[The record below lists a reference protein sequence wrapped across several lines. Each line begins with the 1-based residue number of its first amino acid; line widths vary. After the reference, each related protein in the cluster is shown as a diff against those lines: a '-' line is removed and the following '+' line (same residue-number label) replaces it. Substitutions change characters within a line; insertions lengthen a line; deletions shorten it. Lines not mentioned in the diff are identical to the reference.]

1 MADNRKDSNY
11 VPPAINLRGRGPGG
25 PGFRQVVEKP
35 RNMKATMARL
45 WAYFRHERLHLVAVF
60 ALVLVSAGVALLAPF
75 LIGRAVDALGFV
87 PGRGMD
93 QLWAFA
99 LLLACAY
106 AADGIG
112 SFAQSFIMAGI
123 AQRTVRLLRK
133 ALFDHFQRLPVSFFD
148 ARTHGDLMSRLTND
162 IDNISSTI
170 SSSASQLMSL
180 IVSLVGSLVMM
191 LILSPVMTAAMV
203 IPSCL
208 ALLLTR
214 TITKRTGP
222 LFSKQ
227 QANLGALTAQLEE
240 SITGLSVV
248 RGFNREDEVTAEFT
262 ELNNRY
268 YKASLMALVWSGFL
282 MPLMNV
288 INNLSMVLV
297 GGLGSE
303 LAVRGLVSVGV
314 IATFVSY
321 SKQFI
326 RPLND
331 VANIYNTLQ
340 TAVAGAERVFEI
352 FDAPEEEPDAGN
364 AADLVS
370 VKGDVAFEH
379 VRFGYRS
386 DVMVLKDIN
395 FTVPHGT
402 SLALVGPTGAGKTT
416 VVNLLARFY
425 EVSGGSI
432 KIDGRDIRDYTR
444 GSLRGAFGIVLQ
456 DTYLFTGTIRENIR
470 YGNPEATDAQVE
482 ASAKRASAHDF
493 ILRLPSGYDT
503 ELTESGQNISSGQ
516 RQLLAI
522 ARAILADEPILILDE
537 ATSNVDTRTELRI
550 QKAMLE
556 LMHGRT
562 TFLIAHRLS
571 TIAGADRILVIDGGA
586 IAEQGNH
593 EQLLALG
600 GKYAAMWNS
609 QLNNAI

>member
-1 MADNRKDSNY
+1 MADHRKDQGGY
-11 VPPAINLRGRGPGG
+11 VPPAINLRGRPGG
-25 PGFRQVVEKP
+25 HGQPVVKP
-35 RNMKATMARL
+35 RNMKGTLLRL
-45 WAYFRHERLHLVAVF
+45 WAYFRHERLHLVSVF
-60 ALVLVSAGVALLAPF
+60 ALVLVSAGVALLAPY
-75 LIGRAVDALGFV
+75 LIGKAVDALGFV
-87 PGRGMD
+87 AVRGLA
-93 QLWAFA
+93 QLWTLVAV
-99 LLLACAY
+99 LAIAY
-106 AADGIG
+106 CADGVG
-112 SFAQSFIMAGI
+112 SFLQSFVMAGI

-148 ARTHGDLMSRLTND
+148 ARQAGDLMSRLTND

-180 IVSLVGSLVMM
+180 CVSLVGSLVMM
-191 LILSPVMTAAMV
+191 ILLSPLMTAAMV

-222 LFSKQ
+222 LFSRQ

-248 RGFNREDEVTAEFT
+248 HGFNREDEVTAEFT

-268 YKASLMALVWSGFL
+268 YKSSLMALIWSGFL

-303 LAVRGLVSVGV
+303 LAVRGMVSVGV

-352 FDAPEEEPDAGN
+352 FDAAEEQPDAED
-364 AADLVS
+364 AVELVNM
-370 VKGDVAFEH
+370 KGDVEFEH
-379 VRFGYRS
+379 VRFGYRP
-386 DVMVLKDIN
+386 DVMVLKDIT
-395 FTVPHGT
+395 FKVPHGT
-402 SLALVGPTGAGKTT
+402 SLALVGQTGSGKTT
-416 VVNLLARFY
+416 IVNLLARFY
-425 EVSGGSI
+425 EVSGGAI
-432 KIDGRDIRDYTR
+432 KIDGTDIRHYTR
-444 GSLRGAFGIVLQ
+444 SSLRGAFGIVLQ
-456 DTYLFTGTIRENIR
+456 DTYLFTGTIRDNIR
-470 YGNPEATDAQVE
+470 YGNPDATDTQVE
-482 ASAKRASAHDF
+482 DAAKRASAHDF
-493 ILRLPSGYDT
+493 ILRLPKGYDT
-503 ELTESGQNISSGQ
+503 DLTESGQNLSSGQ

-550 QKAMLE
+550 QRAMLA
-556 LMHGRT
+556 LMAGRT

-571 TIAGADRILVIDGGA
+571 TIAGADRILVIADGT
-586 IAEQGNH
+586 IAEQGTH

-600 GKYAAMWNS
+600 GQYATMWNS
-609 QLNNAI
+609 QLNNAV